1 MDIIIYIIYFI
12 LIIGIFLLSKS
23 YIKKKYIEPFS
34 DVLGNEERETENGE
48 NELEPKKSSDDY
60 EVVGSVPPPNFQDSI
75 YDFNLRNAKK
85 IWEEIGCNPDSKYAP
100 NIGNKVNLFGKVGW
114 ATDEFPFRVKSMVVE
129 ANKAEYN
136 YYDWGKYK
144 YNNRNPETEEEK
156 NKAQNEPIDNAIDGA
171 NDSETGIV
179 KKKYTKNAS
188 HWEFDKKEM
197 NNKIE
202 LLKRPEIIKYPM
214 GMRKAKALCYGED
227 EGGFEPPKRGDRVK
241 IKKSNKYEAPFYSGI
256 AMTKM
261 NYKPNEE
268 DNAKNFQKDG
278 RLTIQPNDE
287 DYTGIDV
294 FWDKKGTATF
304 NASTNEIVNLFSNE
318 KCGMKQLKGDDKTNC
333 TRDSTYGKP
342 PQIEIPD
349 VNDGGLGYK
358 LYGLEKDG
366 GGGQLDWFGYPS
378 LKHTNMTGDPDDS
391 LPINNPWKSR
401 YVKEYKQKIPSLLAT
416 YDQNASTNMFLK
428 KDGKFTGKIDPKE
441 VYVIKRCVEDSACE
455 DLRCDTIAQKVKK
468 NYPLTSV
475 CNPDEKNDVLKT
487 QGQYCSKGPNKGG
500 IYTYHNEKGLCIR
513 QDYGGDKENANYPR
527 VFCKEHCSGGC
538 IPFKK
543 LSKGSSYAM
552 VWNKANF
559 KGLRAIVRSG
569 DGVLEAKNLFPDA
582 ESTNQVIKSM
592 RIFGKNSVAM
602 LYSDKSAAKPLAFR
616 NKKGSIGDYPN
627 LTQDVTENCL
637 CVKRDGGKNLNDK
650 TCSYLSGLKSRCEST
665 NAWNSDTKQ
674 YNGARSCECTQTF
687 KKIEVGTIE
696 KKITRIDPVKNFKHA
711 PNKKKKVYL
720 STITLSRPRKL
731 KYIIFQNIWAGDQNW
746 GNPTKISVEVE
757 YENGSQKKVHTYDW
771 LKDTG
776 INDSDK
782 QEDIDIL
789 WWTIKGTG
797 SADRLKG
804 KPGYSKRYDN
814 DYGKNM
820 LLYEHNK
827 DEWEDPGIWGVSWI
841 VGAVNNVKNWAKE
854 EAIKNMFKHTEGHG
868 LPNEIITLSN
878 NNQKIKKVSLIASR
892 YGSGH
897 QTFFFGFRT
906 VDFIY

>member
-34 DVLGNEERETENGE
+34 EVLGNEKRETENGE
-48 NELEPKKSSDDY
+48 NELEPKRSSDDY
-60 EVVGSVPPPNFQDSI
+60 EIVGSVPPPNFQDSI

-144 YNNRNPETEEEK
+144 YNNRNPESEEEK
-156 NKAQNEPIDNAIDGA
+156 NYAQNEPIENAIDGA
-171 NDSETGIV
+171 NSND

-202 LLKRPEIIKYPM
+202 LLKRPEVIKYPM

-227 EGGFEPPKRGDRVK
+227 EGGFVPPKRGDRVK
-241 IKKSNKYEAPFYSGI
+241 IKKSNKYEAPFFSGVV
-256 AMTKM
+256 MTKM
-261 NYKPNEE
+261 NYDANKEAEANKYQKRGRTDPGQE
-268 DNAKNFQKDG
+268 D
-278 RLTIQPNDE
+278 
-287 DYTGIDV
+287 GIDV

-378 LKHTNMTGDPDDS
+378 LKETNMTPNADDT
-391 LPINNPWKSR
+391 LPSNNPWKSR
-401 YVKEYKQKIPSLLAT
+401 YVKEYDQNIPSLLAT

-428 KDGKFTGKIDPKE
+428 KNGKFTGKIDPKE

-468 NYPLTSV
+468 KYPLTSV

-487 QGQYCSKGPNKGG
+487 QGQYCSKGTNKGG

-513 QDYGGDKENANYPR
+513 QDYGGNKENANYPR

-543 LSKGSSYAM
+543 LSKGSSYAI
-552 VWNKANF
+552 VWNKTNF
-559 KGLRAIVRSG
+559 KGLRAIVRSS
-569 DGVLEAKNLFPDA
+569 DGVMEAKYLFPDA
-582 ESTNQVIKSM
+582 SSDNQVIKSM
-592 RIFGKNSVAM
+592 RIYGKDSVSM
-602 LYSDKSAAKPLAFR
+602 LYSDRKNAKPLAFR
-616 NKKGSIGDYPN
+616 NDKGSIGDFPD
-627 LTQDVTENCL
+627 LTTNNDKNCL
-637 CVKRDGGKNLNDK
+637 CVQKSNGDKNLNDK
-650 TCSYLSGLKSRCEST
+650 TCSYLSGLKSRCES
-665 NAWNSDTKQ
+665 NKAFNDDTTQ
-674 YNGARSCECTQTF
+674 YNGANSCNCIQTF
-687 KKIEVGTIE
+687 KKIEVGTYE
-696 KKITRIDPVKNFKHA
+696 KKITRIDPVRNFKHA
-711 PNKKKKVYL
+711 PNKNKKVYL

-731 KYIIFQNIWAGDQNW
+731 KYVIFQKIWAGDQNW

-757 YENGSQKKVHTYDW
+757 YVNGSKRTVHTYDW

-782 QEDIDIL
+782 KSDMDIL

-797 SADRLKG
+797 PADRLKG
-804 KPGYSKRYDN
+804 QPSSSKRYDN
-814 DYGKNM
+814 KYGEAMRDYEN
-820 LLYEHNK
+820 NK
-827 DEWEDPGIWGVSWI
+827 DEWEDPGFWGGSAFVRGI
-841 VGAVNNVKNWAKE
+841 NYLKNQAKNTAIRKMFRYT
-854 EAIKNMFKHTEGHG
+854 EAHG
-868 LPNEIITLSN
+868 LPNEIIKLPNSSE
-878 NNQKIKKVSLIASR
+878 KIKKVSLIASR
-892 YGSGH
+892 YGAGH
-897 QTFFFGFRT
+897 QTFFFGFKT
-906 VDFIY
+906 AEFIY